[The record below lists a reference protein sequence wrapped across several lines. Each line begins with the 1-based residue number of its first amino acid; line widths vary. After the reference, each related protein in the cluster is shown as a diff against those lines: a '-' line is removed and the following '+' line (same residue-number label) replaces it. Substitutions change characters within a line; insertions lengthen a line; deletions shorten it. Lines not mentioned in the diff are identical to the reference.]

1 MGRDLKFLA
10 LNATAQG
17 YMAAFMLLTYIVL
30 LIAFI
35 AELMGKKHI
44 IRRSTLFLLII
55 TSLLCFSAFMERI
68 YFQNYRIEFELLEIT
83 RITDVI
89 PLYIYIIGGVASIT
103 FAVYVIY
110 DMFQYNK
117 STINRFSVKE
127 AIENLPTGIAFMT
140 KDIDLCLSNHIMN
153 GLSKELTGKTL
164 HSGEELWADILELQ
178 SQDTCVLNSKEPAFV
193 LSTGEIWQFSKTT
206 CTWNGENY
214 EQIKATDIT
223 QLYKLS
229 AHTKR
234 VNEKLS
240 KQQQRLKELTD
251 RIEHNVEQQVT
262 VNMKVNFHDNFGNLL
277 TLTKK
282 TLREKPDID
291 ESRALIQ
298 YWEDLTD
305 MIHELSSEDKHK
317 LTLEQIKLF
326 AAKLGFRLLIDGE
339 LPTEKHHRMTILLC
353 INEMLKNTHRYANT
367 DKLEVYIIQTEEMI
381 LMRIHNDDKNPPLK
395 IKEGGGLLGLRQ
407 RIEQL
412 GGEMKLS
419 CERGVTMAVKLYKEK
434 DGDMDV

>member
-1 MGRDLKFLA
+1 MGRNLTFLA

-17 YMAAFMLLTYIVL
+17 YLAALMLLSFILL
-30 LIAFI
+30 LIALI
-35 AELMGKKHI
+35 AELMGKKDI
-44 IRRSTLFLLII
+44 IRGSALFALII
-55 TSLLCFSAFMERI
+55 TSLICFSAFMERI
-68 YFQNYRIEFELLEIT
+68 YFQNYQTKFELLEIT
-83 RITDVI
+83 RIIDVI
-89 PLYIYIIGGVASIT
+89 PLYSYIIVGVASII
-103 FAVYVIY
+103 FAIYVIY

-117 STINRFSVKE
+117 SSINRFSVKE

-153 GLSKELTGKTL
+153 GLSKELTGKAL

-178 SQDTCVLNSKEPAFV
+178 SQDACVLDSKEPAFV

-206 CTWNGENY
+206 CVWNGANY

-229 AHTKR
+229 VHAKR
-234 VNEKLS
+234 VNEKLL

-251 RIEHNVEQQVT
+251 RIEQNVEQQVT

-282 TLREKPDID
+282 MLREKPDID

-353 INEMLKNTHRYANT
+353 INEMLKNSHRHANT
-367 DKLEVYIIQTEEMI
+367 DRLEVHISQTEEMI
-381 LMRIHNDDKNPPLK
+381 LMHIHNDDKNPPFK

-407 RIEQL
+407 RIEQS
-412 GGEMKLS
+412 GGEMELS
-419 CERGVTMAVKLYKEK
+419 CKRGVTMMVKLYKEK
-434 DGDMDV
+434 DGDTDV